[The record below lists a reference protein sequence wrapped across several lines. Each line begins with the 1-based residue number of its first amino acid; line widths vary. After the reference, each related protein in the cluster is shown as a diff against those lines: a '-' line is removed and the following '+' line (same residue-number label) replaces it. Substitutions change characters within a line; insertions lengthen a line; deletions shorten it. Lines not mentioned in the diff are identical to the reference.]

1 MFTYLFK
8 HLGVKTPYQELS
20 VSRYMKYVLV
30 ILTSVAIAGLFVFL
44 SDTLGQFLTM
54 HGTTAIHLR
63 LGVLHTTIYRIL
75 GGIAVVLSALLI
87 WFSYKLP
94 LAEKRMIGT
103 RLELYRPKVKRTVRL
118 VGILGCTIFLLL
130 ILLGM
135 LY

>member
-20 VSRYMKYVLV
+20 VSRYIKYVLV
-30 ILTSVAIAGLFVFL
+30 ILTSVAILGLFVFL
-44 SDTLGQFLTM
+44 SDMLGLFLTM
-54 HGTTAIHLR
+54 HGTTAIHLH
-63 LGVLHTTIYRIL
+63 LGVLHNTIYRVL
-75 GGIAVVLSALLI
+75 GGITVVLSVLLI

-103 RLELYRPKVKRTVRL
+103 RLELYRPTVKRTVRL
-118 VGILGCTIFLLL
+118 VGILGCTVFLLL
-130 ILLGM
+130 IMLGM

>member
-1 MFTYLFK
+1 MFSYLFK

-20 VSRYMKYVLV
+20 IIRYMKYVLV

-118 VGILGCTIFLLL
+118 VGIVGSTVFLLL
-130 ILLGM
+130 IMLGM

>member
-20 VSRYMKYVLV
+20 VSRYIKYVLV

-44 SDTLGQFLTM
+44 SDMLGQFVTM

-118 VGILGCTIFLLL
+118 VGIVGSTVFLLL
-130 ILLGM
+130 IMLGM

>member
-94 LAEKRMIGT
+94 LAEKCMIGT

-118 VGILGCTIFLLL
+118 VGILGCTVFLLL
-130 ILLGM
+130 IMLGM

>member
-1 MFTYLFK
+1 
-8 HLGVKTPYQELS
+8 
-20 VSRYMKYVLV
+20 MKYVLV

-94 LAEKRMIGT
+94 LAEK
-103 RLELYRPKVKRTVRL
+103 
-118 VGILGCTIFLLL
+118 
-130 ILLGM
+130 
-135 LY
+135 

>member
-1 MFTYLFK
+1 MFSYLFK
-8 HLGVKTPYQELS
+8 HLGVKTPYQELLI
-20 VSRYMKYVLV
+20 VRYMKYVLV

-44 SDTLGQFLTM
+44 SDMLGLFLTM

-63 LGVLHTTIYRIL
+63 LGVLHNTIYRVL
-75 GGIAVVLSALLI
+75 GGVAVVLSVLLI

-130 ILLGM
+130 IMLGM

>member
-1 MFTYLFK
+1 MFAYLFK

-30 ILTSVAIAGLFVFL
+30 ILTSVAIAGLFVFA

-63 LGVLHTTIYRIL
+63 LGVLHNTIYRVL

-103 RLELYRPKVKRTVRL
+103 RLELHRPKVKRTVRL
-118 VGILGCTIFLLL
+118 VGILGGTVFLLL
-130 ILLGM
+130 ILLGIF
-135 LY
+135 Y

>member
-1 MFTYLFK
+1 MFSYLFK

-20 VSRYMKYVLV
+20 IIWYMKYVLV

-63 LGVLHTTIYRIL
+63 LGVLHNTIYRVL
-75 GGIAVVLSALLI
+75 GGVAVGLSVFLI
-87 WFSYKLP
+87 WLSYKLP

-118 VGILGCTIFLLL
+118 VGILGCTVFLLL
-130 ILLGM
+130 ILLGI

>member
-1 MFTYLFK
+1 MFAYLFK

-20 VSRYMKYVLV
+20 IIRYMKYVLV

-63 LGVLHTTIYRIL
+63 LGVLHNTIYRVL
-75 GGIAVVLSALLI
+75 GGVAVVLSVLLI

-118 VGILGCTIFLLL
+118 IGILGCTVFLLL
-130 ILLGM
+130 IALGM
-135 LY
+135 FY

>member
-20 VSRYMKYVLV
+20 VSRYIKYVLV
-30 ILTSVAIAGLFVFL
+30 VLTSVAIAGLFVFL
-44 SDTLGQFLTM
+44 SDMLGQFVTM

-118 VGILGCTIFLLL
+118 VGIVGSTVFLLL

>member
-30 ILTSVAIAGLFVFL
+30 VLTSVAIAGLFVFL
-44 SDTLGQFLTM
+44 SDTLGQFVTM

-63 LGVLHTTIYRIL
+63 LGVQHTTIYRIL
-75 GGIAVVLSALLI
+75 GGIAVVLSVLLI

-103 RLELYRPKVKRTVRL
+103 RLELYRPQVRRTVRL
-118 VGILGCTIFLLL
+118 VGIVGGTVFLLL
-130 ILLGM
+130 VILGM

>member
-20 VSRYMKYVLV
+20 IIQYVKYVLV
-30 ILTSVAIAGLFVFL
+30 VLTSVAIAGLFVFL
-44 SDTLGQFLTM
+44 SDTLGQFVTM

-63 LGVLHTTIYRIL
+63 LGVLHNTIYRVL
-75 GGIAVVLSALLI
+75 GGVVVVLSVLLI

-103 RLELYRPKVKRTVRL
+103 RLELYRPQVRRVVRL
-118 VGILGCTIFLLL
+118 VGILGCTVFLLL
-130 ILLGM
+130 ITLGM